1 LLDSLCVTDAGNGGL
16 EARAPHSAR
25 AIFCGLIQNTRVLAL
40 SQIVSYADEHL
51 RIREIDDWDNALNG
65 LQVENSGAVTKIGA
79 AVDASTRTIGAAIER
94 GVNLL
99 VVHHG
104 LFWPGL
110 QPISGGRRRTLE
122 LIFHHDLALYSAHLP
137 LDIHSVLGNNAQ
149 LASTLGFENTEPFF
163 EAKGQCIGLKTQTEI
178 PRDELARKLEHSLG
192 GPVKMFAAGPEQA
205 RTIGLIT
212 GGAGSEIYEVGREG
226 IDTFIT
232 GEAPHWAAVAAGEL
246 GINLL
251 LGGHYATETLGV
263 KALAAHLSDRF
274 NLPWEFIDSPTG
286 L

>member
-1 LLDSLCVTDAGNGGL
+1 MPPVAT
-16 EARAPHSAR
+16 
-25 AIFCGLIQNTRVLAL
+25 L

-51 RIREIDDWDNALNG
+51 RIREIDDWENALNG

-79 AVDASTRTIGAAIER
+79 AVDASSRTIGLAIER

-110 QPISGGRRRTLE
+110 QPIAGGRRRMLE
-122 LIFHHDLALYSAHLP
+122 QIFQHDLALYSAHLP
-137 LDIHSVLGNNAQ
+137 LDVHSVLGNNAQ
-149 LASTLGFENTEPFF
+149 LASVLGFENTEPFF
-163 EAKGQCIGLKTQTEI
+163 EAKGQRIGLRIQAQI
-178 PRDELARKLEHSLG
+178 SRDELARKLEQSLG
-192 GPVKMFAAGPEQA
+192 GPVKTFASGPAQ
-205 RTIGLIT
+205 TKWIGLIT
-212 GGAGSEIYEVGREG
+212 GGAGSEIYAVAREG

-232 GEAPHWAAVAAGEL
+232 GEAPHWAAVAAEEL

-251 LGGHYATETLGV
+251 LGGHYATETFGV